1 MSDQTP
7 QRKIN
12 LRKYS
17 RPKPQRKPTSP
28 ANDFVRSQPPS
39 PIPSPT
45 LSATTTTTTPPPSPT
60 RPSTAESF
68 RRIYTDKSNKLSY
81 SGNIQDIAN
90 QIKSYRLERRF
101 SPY

>member
-17 RPKPQRKPTSP
+17 RPKPQRNPPSP
-28 ANDFVRSQPPS
+28 VNDFAMSQPPS

-45 LSATTTTTTPPPSPT
+45 TSATTTTTPPPSPT

-68 RRIYTDKSNKLSY
+68 KRIYTDTKNHSSY
-81 SGNIQDIAN
+81 SGNVRDIAN
-90 QIKSYRLERRF
+90 QIKSYRLARRF